1 MNLLLKINVGRD
13 RRSNAVILEYFNCW
27 WVSGEVGRWERWKGS
42 EVERWERW
50 EGSVV
55 GRWERWECSEVGK
68 VGIVINH
75 CYKYCKPF
83 ALLF

>member
-1 MNLLLKINVGRD
+1 MNLLLKINVWGD

-27 WVSGEVGRWERWKGS
+27 WVGGEVGRWERWKGS

-50 EGSVV
+50 EGS
-55 GRWERWECSEVGK
+55 EVGK

-75 CYKYCKPF
+75 CYKCYKPF
-83 ALLF
+83 TL